1 MNTQPHMQQGNLYEQ
16 DYYAWTVETA
26 NALKSKS
33 YNSVDI
39 EHLIEEIESMGA
51 SERSQLQNRLEVLI
65 MHLLKLQYQSGYI
78 GKRSWALT
86 IKEQRKRIK
95 RLLQK
100 MPSLKACV
108 QDEAVE
114 AYDYA
119 VIRAAKETGITES
132 VFPGML
138 PYVLEQ
144 ILDDNF
150 YPESN

>member
-1 MNTQPHMQQGNLYEQ
+1 MNTQPQNLYEQ
-16 DYYAWTVETA
+16 DFYAWTLETA
-26 NALKSKS
+26 SALKAKS
-33 YNSVDI
+33 YDAVDV
-39 EHLIEEIESMGA
+39 EHLIEEIECMGA

-78 GKRSWALT
+78 GKRSWILT

-108 QDEAVE
+108 QDEAIE

-119 VIRAAKETGITES
+119 TIRAAKETGITES
-132 VFPGML
+132 VFPAQM
-138 PYVLEQ
+138 PYTLEQ

-150 YPESN
+150 YPESQ